1 MLDWTWNSVGHGRE
15 TSWDR
20 TRAIRGEMGNYH
32 PTWMTCDRVSY
43 YTWLPMNVWYDD
55 VHVSFQ

>member
-1 MLDWTWNSVGHGRE
+1 MGHGRE